1 MGGRIWPFR
10 RSPPMRRCGNVQ
22 SARIMP
28 FQGRNLQSGQ
38 YLPRTVSVET
48 SRLPPPLAAYAPP
61 TISCCDW
68 GITAGDLRWRPCNR
82 GQTKECAGPCTDG
95 APERSRERPYG
106 IILGGCILFIMACTR
121 SAPVSAA
128 PPTFVGGPSEMAGN
142 PYMNFNAARWAAG
155 VGGLGATG
163 RSILLTLAQMS
174 DNHGVC
180 FPTWHT
186 LAVQSQCSK
195 RTVGR
200 YLAAFE
206 ERNLVVRR
214 ARFAVH
220 HGRVG
225 SFYILIGWPGR
236 VLIPPT
242 GHPKHGRGVF
252 ETPSTCLLHKDL
264 QSEWHG
270 GNVIAAMPKNSTLS
284 IDSTTAAE
292 IARSLERC
300 LDALGPWANDENRR
314 RLSSDVEGL
323 SELLENFDLEQHVL
337 PVLAAKSSHGT
348 KAPPVRVW
356 AYFREP
362 IRHLAL
368 KLEREGSS
376 RNSSRRVGAQHGQEH
391 P

>member
-1 MGGRIWPFR
+1 
-10 RSPPMRRCGNVQ
+10 
-22 SARIMP
+22 MP
-28 FQGRNLQSGQ
+28 R
-38 YLPRTVSVET
+38 
-48 SRLPPPLAAYAPP
+48 
-61 TISCCDW
+61 
-68 GITAGDLRWRPCNR
+68 
-82 GQTKECAGPCTDG
+82 
-95 APERSRERPYG
+95 
-106 IILGGCILFIMACTR
+106 
-121 SAPVSAA
+121 
-128 PPTFVGGPSEMAGN
+128 N
-142 PYMNFNAARWAAG
+142 PYMNFKAARWAAG

-200 YLAAFE
+200 NLAAFE
-206 ERNLVVRR
+206 ERNLLVRQ

-220 HGRVG
+220 HGRIG

-236 VLIPPT
+236 DLIPPT
-242 GHPKHGRGVF
+242 GHPTHGMAVL
-252 ETPSTCLLHKDL
+252 ETQSTRFLYEDQ
-264 QSEWHG
+264 QSGWHG
-270 GNVIAAMPKNSTLS
+270 DGVTAAVVKNNTIT

-314 RLSSDVEGL
+314 RISIDVEGL

-337 PVLAAKSSHGT
+337 PVLAARSSHGT

-362 IRHLAL
+362 IRNLAL